1 MGKKKAEDE
10 EKQKKMKEEE
20 EEKEE
25 IIRRE
30 KNCIIGNKNK
40 TCRHI
45 AGIPVVSA
53 CARV

>member
-1 MGKKKAEDE
+1 
-10 EKQKKMKEEE
+10 MKEE

-30 KNCIIGNKNK
+30 KKCIIIIGNKNK